1 MTTLRT
7 LCVYCGSSN
16 RVAPQHLEA
25 ASELGR
31 RSAERGVG
39 IVFGGGKVGLMGKLA
54 DGALA
59 AGGQVTGIIPQHLQD
74 WEVGHDGIQ
83 KMEVVGSMHTRK
95 ARMCVLSDAFCV
107 LPGGLGTLD
116 ETFEI
121 VTWRQLR
128 LHDKPIVIVNLDG
141 FWDPLCWR
149 WSHTRAKAATSAA
162 KTRRSIRSWTG
173 WKRSSTRS
181 TAAPDPRH
189 PLDSSLL

>member
-16 RVAPQHLEA
+16 RVAASHLEA
-25 ASELGR
+25 ATALGR
-31 RSAERGVG
+31 RAAKQGVG
-39 IVFGGGKVGLMGKLA
+39 IVFGGGRVGLMGKVA

-59 AGGQVTGIIPQHLQD
+59 ADGQVTGIIPQHLQD

-83 KMEVVGSMHTRK
+83 TMEVVKSMHIRK
-95 ARMCVLSDAFCV
+95 ARMCALSDAFCI

-121 VTWRQLR
+121 ITWRQLR
-128 LHDKPIVIVNLDG
+128 LHDKPIVILNLEG
-141 FWDPLCWR
+141 FWDPLLDLIAHQ
-149 WSHTRAKAATSAA
+149 SEGGYI
-162 KTRRSIRSWTG
+162 RRENPALYQVVDSIDAVFEAIA
-173 WKRSSTRS
+173 
-181 TAAPDPRH
+181 AAPDPRH